1 MHNKQVN
8 PSISTEAI
16 ISNIWEVRKNY
27 ITNLIN
33 EDMLL
38 VYLEENFNTIAI
50 SHVKLEFIKRD
61 LKELRDSSL
70 DLVHYAS
77 IIRDTKI
84 LGSNSFTHENPL
96 LEIELTAIFK
106 KYGLAKPA

>member
-1 MHNKQVN
+1 MHNKIN
-8 PSISTEAI
+8 SSISNEAI
-16 ISNIWEVRKNY
+16 ISNIWAVRNTYLTELMK
-27 ITNLIN
+27 
-33 EDMLL
+33 EDRLMA
-38 VYLEENFNTIAI
+38 YLEENFNTIAI

-61 LKELRDSSL
+61 LKELRDTSL

-84 LGSNSFTHENPL
+84 LGSSSFTPEHPL
-96 LEIELTAIFK
+96 LEIELHTIFK